1 MGPVPGILPS
11 FLCLAL
17 TSIITCADVP
27 LRFLSEPLSAVQVAE
42 SQVELRCAAE
52 PPSALL
58 SWLFNGQQLDGQ
70 RLAGAEVRPGSLS
83 LLSLQPL
90 HGGRYQCVASTA
102 AGAIIS
108 RSAYVSLAGLSDFGE
123 TARETVT
130 AEEGGAAHIE
140 CRLPKS
146 NPPAVP
152 RYRVQGK
159 WLEHSTD
166 NFLILPSGN
175 LQIVSVSAQD
185 RGTYKCGAMNPVT
198 RETKVEPHGH
208 RLAVRRSEGRTPVRI
223 LYPRTPLLLT
233 VVQPDSLTLECVVSG
248 SPAPTVRWT
257 KGGRSLAQ
265 SGRRRLLHSNLVLDS
280 ARETDAGDYQCIAE
294 TEAGELVMANYTV
307 RVLEPAYLLRGL
319 SDQSLPVGST
329 ARFTC
334 ASRGN
339 PAPNITWFHNAAP
352 LHPSP
357 RHQLSG
363 ARLRI
368 AAVTHQDQGVYQCLA
383 DNGIGS
389 AQSAGRLIIQSVHS
403 SKPVITSPPS
413 SSKVAEGDFVAL
425 SCNASG
431 RPPPLIRWYDSQGPI
446 SSHPAHLLRAQP
458 RRAPQAAARAWSA
471 DPPHLTMSRAG
482 SSSLYIQAASLGH
495 SGRYVCE
502 ASNELGSVQAE
513 AFLTVVPFESSTVGV
528 AGEAPPSGGGGDLVQ
543 SDEGEGGYRQ
553 EAGLGE
559 DKATPTE
566 RTSADPPP
574 EAPIILSAP
583 QTHKPDMYDLVW
595 RPGRD
600 WGTPINAYFVK
611 YRKLDD
617 GGNMVGGWYT
627 VRVPGSENELRLTEL
642 EPSSLYEVLMVA
654 RSQAGEGQP
663 AMLTFRTSKERP
675 STSKKTPLVT
685 KVPPVKRLG
694 VVIPGRHSG
703 VVPEAPDRPTISMAT
718 ETSVYVT
725 WIPRANGG
733 SPITAFRVEYR
744 RLGRSTEWG
753 VAADSISPSKLS
765 VEVRSLEP
773 GASYKF
779 RVVAV
784 NTYGESPH
792 SGPSRPYSVAGF
804 SGRFSKPPITGP
816 HIAYT
821 EAVSDTQIMLK
832 WTYTSSSNNNTP
844 IQGFYIYYRPTDSDN
859 DSDYKRDL
867 VEGMKQWHLI
877 SHLQPET
884 SYDIKMQCFNEGGE
898 SEYSNVMICET
909 RVKRAPGASDFPPVP
924 PKDLATPPS
933 PSERG
938 VGGGVLGSSPRSS
951 DMLYLIVGSVL
962 GVMVLILLVF
972 IAMCLWKNRQQN
984 ALHKYDPPGYLYQG
998 AEMSA
1003 HMLEYTTLPRTGRIN
1018 GSLHALSNGCPHLHL
1033 KVGNGAG
1040 LNGGNG
1046 LYPGPDGTLE
1056 YEHPP
1061 HHLPNGGGMY
1071 SALPQSDP
1079 SECLSC
1085 RNCRNNNR
1093 CFSKTN
1099 GTLPIMHHVG
1109 PCRQDNLEMV
1119 PLSHVTTPPHCDTS
1133 APELPECHGEMG
1145 EEGQKPGEDT
1155 PPPLS
1160 QHPCCQL
1167 GELHQECQEGEQG
1180 EDEPCMEME
1189 SPVFCWEPLS
1199 LPPLDCNEKTAWISA
1214 GTAKDSS
1221 LEGFIQAQL
1230 QET

>member
-1 MGPVPGILPS
+1 
-11 FLCLAL
+11 
-17 TSIITCADVP
+17 
-27 LRFLSEPLSAVQVAE
+27 
-42 SQVELRCAAE
+42 
-52 PPSALL
+52 
-58 SWLFNGQQLDGQ
+58 
-70 RLAGAEVRPGSLS
+70 
-83 LLSLQPL
+83 
-90 HGGRYQCVASTA
+90 
-102 AGAIIS
+102 
-108 RSAYVSLAGLSDFGE
+108 
-123 TARETVT
+123 
-130 AEEGGAAHIE
+130 
-140 CRLPKS
+140 
-146 NPPAVP
+146 
-152 RYRVQGK
+152 
-159 WLEHSTD
+159 
-166 NFLILPSGN
+166 
-175 LQIVSVSAQD
+175 
-185 RGTYKCGAMNPVT
+185 
-198 RETKVEPHGH
+198 
-208 RLAVRRSEGRTPVRI
+208 
-223 LYPRTPLLLT
+223 
-233 VVQPDSLTLECVVSG
+233 
-248 SPAPTVRWT
+248 
-257 KGGRSLAQ
+257 
-265 SGRRRLLHSNLVLDS
+265 
-280 ARETDAGDYQCIAE
+280 
-294 TEAGELVMANYTV
+294 MANYTV

-352 LHPSP
+352 LLPSP

-389 AQSAGRLIIQSVHS
+389 AQSAGRLIIQSGHS

-528 AGEAPPSGGGGDLVQ
+528 AGEAPPSGGGDLVQ

-553 EAGLGE
+553 EAGHGE

-583 QTHKPDMYDLVW
+583 QTLKPDMYDLVW

-654 RSQAGEGQP
+654 RSQAGEGQA

-675 STSKKTPLVT
+675 STSKKTPPVT

-792 SGPSRPYSVAGF
+792 SAPSRPYSVAGF

-832 WTYTSSSNNNTP
+832 WT
-844 IQGFYIYYRPTDSDN
+844 
-859 DSDYKRDL
+859 
-867 VEGMKQWHLI
+867 WHLI

-909 RVKRAPGASDFPPVP
+909 R
-924 PKDLATPPS
+924 
-933 PSERG
+933 E
-938 VGGGVLGSSPRSS
+938 
-951 DMLYLIVGSVL
+951 
-962 GVMVLILLVF
+962 
-972 IAMCLWKNRQQN
+972 
-984 ALHKYDPPGYLYQG
+984 
-998 AEMSA
+998 
-1003 HMLEYTTLPRTGRIN
+1003 
-1018 GSLHALSNGCPHLHL
+1018 
-1033 KVGNGAG
+1033 
-1040 LNGGNG
+1040 
-1046 LYPGPDGTLE
+1046 
-1056 YEHPP
+1056 
-1061 HHLPNGGGMY
+1061 
-1071 SALPQSDP
+1071 
-1079 SECLSC
+1079 
-1085 RNCRNNNR
+1085 
-1093 CFSKTN
+1093 
-1099 GTLPIMHHVG
+1099 
-1109 PCRQDNLEMV
+1109 
-1119 PLSHVTTPPHCDTS
+1119 
-1133 APELPECHGEMG
+1133 
-1145 EEGQKPGEDT
+1145 
-1155 PPPLS
+1155 PPLS
-1160 QHPCCQL
+1160 VLPAPL
-1167 GELHQECQEGEQG
+1167 ERTDSVTQEN
-1180 EDEPCMEME
+1180 
-1189 SPVFCWEPLS
+1189 L
-1199 LPPLDCNEKTAWISA
+1199 A
-1214 GTAKDSS
+1214 GH
-1221 LEGFIQAQL
+1221 L
-1230 QET
+1230 

>member
-1 MGPVPGILPS
+1 M
-11 FLCLAL
+11 
-17 TSIITCADVP
+17 
-27 LRFLSEPLSAVQVAE
+27 RFLSEPLSAVQVAE
-42 SQVELRCAAE
+42 GQVELRCAAE

-223 LYPRTPLLLT
+223 LYPRTLLLLT

-294 TEAGELVMANYTV
+294 TEAGELVMANYRV
-307 RVLEPAYLLRGL
+307 RVL
-319 SDQSLPVGST
+319 
-329 ARFTC
+329 
-334 ASRGN
+334 
-339 PAPNITWFHNAAP
+339 
-352 LHPSP
+352 
-357 RHQLSG
+357 
-363 ARLRI
+363 
-368 AAVTHQDQGVYQCLA
+368 
-383 DNGIGS
+383 
-389 AQSAGRLIIQSVHS
+389 
-403 SKPVITSPPS
+403 
-413 SSKVAEGDFVAL
+413 
-425 SCNASG
+425 
-431 RPPPLIRWYDSQGPI
+431 
-446 SSHPAHLLRAQP
+446 
-458 RRAPQAAARAWSA
+458 
-471 DPPHLTMSRAG
+471 
-482 SSSLYIQAASLGH
+482 
-495 SGRYVCE
+495 
-502 ASNELGSVQAE
+502 
-513 AFLTVVPFESSTVGV
+513 VPFESSTVGV
-528 AGEAPPSGGGGDLVQ
+528 TGEAPPSGGGGDLVQ

-832 WTYTSSSNNNTP
+832 WTSPPAPPLPPPPPPPP
-844 IQGFYIYYRPTDSDN
+844 IA
-859 DSDYKRDL
+859 
-867 VEGMKQWHLI
+867 GMKQWHLI

-909 RVKRAPGASDFPPVP
+909 RGEKG
-924 PKDLATPPS
+924 
-933 PSERG
+933 RG
-938 VGGGVLGSSPRSS
+938 
-951 DMLYLIVGSVL
+951 D
-962 GVMVLILLVF
+962 
-972 IAMCLWKNRQQN
+972 A
-984 ALHKYDPPGYLYQG
+984 QG
-998 AEMSA
+998 
-1003 HMLEYTTLPRTGRIN
+1003 
-1018 GSLHALSNGCPHLHL
+1018 
-1033 KVGNGAG
+1033 
-1040 LNGGNG
+1040 
-1046 LYPGPDGTLE
+1046 
-1056 YEHPP
+1056 
-1061 HHLPNGGGMY
+1061 
-1071 SALPQSDP
+1071 
-1079 SECLSC
+1079 
-1085 RNCRNNNR
+1085 
-1093 CFSKTN
+1093 
-1099 GTLPIMHHVG
+1099 
-1109 PCRQDNLEMV
+1109 
-1119 PLSHVTTPPHCDTS
+1119 
-1133 APELPECHGEMG
+1133 
-1145 EEGQKPGEDT
+1145 
-1155 PPPLS
+1155 
-1160 QHPCCQL
+1160 
-1167 GELHQECQEGEQG
+1167 QG
-1180 EDEPCMEME
+1180 H
-1189 SPVFCWEPLS
+1189 
-1199 LPPLDCNEKTAWISA
+1199 T
-1214 GTAKDSS
+1214 
-1221 LEGFIQAQL
+1221 
-1230 QET
+1230 

>member
-1 MGPVPGILPS
+1 MD
-11 FLCLAL
+11 
-17 TSIITCADVP
+17 DVP

-42 SQVELRCAAE
+42 GQVELRCAAE

-223 LYPRTPLLLT
+223 LYPRTLLLLT

-307 RVLEPAYLLRGL
+307 RVLG
-319 SDQSLPVGST
+319 
-329 ARFTC
+329 
-334 ASRGN
+334 
-339 PAPNITWFHNAAP
+339 
-352 LHPSP
+352 
-357 RHQLSG
+357 
-363 ARLRI
+363 
-368 AAVTHQDQGVYQCLA
+368 
-383 DNGIGS
+383 
-389 AQSAGRLIIQSVHS
+389 HS

-566 RTSADPPP
+566 KTSADPPP

-663 AMLTFRTSKERP
+663 AMLTFRTSKVFGSSADPLPPHPLFAERP

-832 WTYTSSSNNNTP
+832 WTVSRECP
-844 IQGFYIYYRPTDSDN
+844 CFIHIYIY
-859 DSDYKRDL
+859 
-867 VEGMKQWHLI
+867 I
-877 SHLQPET
+877 
-884 SYDIKMQCFNEGGE
+884 I
-898 SEYSNVMICET
+898 
-909 RVKRAPGASDFPPVP
+909 
-924 PKDLATPPS
+924 
-933 PSERG
+933 
-938 VGGGVLGSSPRSS
+938 
-951 DMLYLIVGSVL
+951 
-962 GVMVLILLVF
+962 
-972 IAMCLWKNRQQN
+972 
-984 ALHKYDPPGYLYQG
+984 
-998 AEMSA
+998 
-1003 HMLEYTTLPRTGRIN
+1003 
-1018 GSLHALSNGCPHLHL
+1018 
-1033 KVGNGAG
+1033 
-1040 LNGGNG
+1040 
-1046 LYPGPDGTLE
+1046 
-1056 YEHPP
+1056 
-1061 HHLPNGGGMY
+1061 
-1071 SALPQSDP
+1071 
-1079 SECLSC
+1079 
-1085 RNCRNNNR
+1085 
-1093 CFSKTN
+1093 
-1099 GTLPIMHHVG
+1099 
-1109 PCRQDNLEMV
+1109 
-1119 PLSHVTTPPHCDTS
+1119 
-1133 APELPECHGEMG
+1133 
-1145 EEGQKPGEDT
+1145 
-1155 PPPLS
+1155 
-1160 QHPCCQL
+1160 
-1167 GELHQECQEGEQG
+1167 
-1180 EDEPCMEME
+1180 
-1189 SPVFCWEPLS
+1189 
-1199 LPPLDCNEKTAWISA
+1199 
-1214 GTAKDSS
+1214 
-1221 LEGFIQAQL
+1221 
-1230 QET
+1230 